1 MMRTDL
7 LAFKQYYLTA
17 AKKIPVDS
25 PFMND
30 INHKYQHSVDVL
42 HIGEKILENTPELKT
57 ADTKFKTFA
66 QKALLFHDVG
76 RFKEALNRYK
86 KEKKH
91 IKIAPSACD
100 HGLIGYN
107 LMKKNPAYNDM
118 QILFALRYHGK
129 MMEQVYRS
137 ELYRKIKNSPHKEDI
152 IKILY
157 LVRDADKL
165 SNLKNIKKEDH
176 LKKDVF
182 YRQLSS
188 KALNAPLSESV
199 KEQFLAKKTILFPTV
214 YSFAD
219 RLLMVLSWI
228 FDLNY
233 EFTKETFV
241 KNGYDKY
248 LFSELKNYHH
258 NKEDLKKI
266 QTLIRETLEKKA

>member
-7 LAFKQYYLTA
+7 LVFKQYYLTA

-66 QKALLFHDVG
+66 KKALLFHDVG

-137 ELYRKIKNSPHKEDI
+137 LLFNKIKTSPKKNDI
-152 IKILY
+152 LKILF

-182 YRQLSS
+182 YRQLC
-188 KALNAPLSESV
+188 KDAKNAPLSESV
-199 KEQFLAKKTILFPTV
+199 KEQFLAKKTILFSTV

>member
-1 MMRTDL
+1 MKQDFIT
-7 LAFKQYYLTA
+7 FKQYYQETA
-17 AKKIPVDS
+17 QKIPADS
-25 PFMND
+25 PFTRD
-30 INHKYQHSVDVL
+30 ITHKFKHSVDVL

-66 QKALLFHDVG
+66 KKALLFHDVG

-107 LMKKNPAYNDM
+107 LMKKNPAYNDIR
-118 QILFALRYHGK
+118 ILFSLCYHGK
-129 MMEQVYRS
+129 MMDRVFRS

-165 SNLKNIKKEDH
+165 SNLKNIKKEGH

-188 KALNAPLSESV
+188 KAQNAPLSESV
-199 KEQFLAKKTILFPTV
+199 KEQFLAKKTILFSTV
-214 YSFAD
+214 YSFSD

>member
-1 MMRTDL
+1 MKQDFIT
-7 LAFKQYYLTA
+7 FKQYYQEVA
-17 AKKIPVDS
+17 QKIPAAS
-25 PFMND
+25 PFTRD
-30 INHKYQHSVDVL
+30 VNHKFKHSVDVL
-42 HIGEKILENTPELKT
+42 HIGEKILKETPELSNCSPVFT
-57 ADTKFKTFA
+57 DFA
-66 QKALLFHDVG
+66 EKALLFHDVG
-76 RFKEALNRYK
+76 RFKEALNRYQK
-86 KEKKH
+86 DKKH

-118 QILFALRYHGK
+118 RILFALRYHGK
-129 MMEQVYRS
+129 MMNRVMTSKLWKE
-137 ELYRKIKNSPHKEDI
+137 IANSPQRDDI

-165 SNLKNIKKEDH
+165 SNLKNIKKEEH

-188 KALNAPLSESV
+188 KALNAPISEAV
-199 KEQFLAKKTILFPTV
+199 MAQFLARKTILFSTV
-214 YSFAD
+214 FSFAD
-219 RLLMVLSWI
+219 RVLMVLSWI

-233 EFTKETFV
+233 EFTKQTFI

-248 LFSELKNYHH
+248 LLNELSQYHQ

-266 QTLIRETLEKKA
+266 QTLTRQTLKSKD